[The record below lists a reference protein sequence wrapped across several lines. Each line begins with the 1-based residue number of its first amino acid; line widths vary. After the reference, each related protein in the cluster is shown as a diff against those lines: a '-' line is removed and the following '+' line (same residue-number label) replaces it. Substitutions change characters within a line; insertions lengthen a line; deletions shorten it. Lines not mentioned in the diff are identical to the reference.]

1 MVLLVRVWMDLIVRE
16 YMYILQMNIDFRSA
30 DLPSFR
36 GDIMKSRKNTAQ
48 RLLSLPSLQ
57 AVLPPQPTVS
67 SSVGGMVLSDWLP
80 RAL

>member
-36 GDIMKSRKNTAQ
+36 GVIMKSRKEHCTETPVSA
-48 RLLSLPSLQ
+48 LLAGCAPSP
-57 AVLPPQPTVS
+57 ACCFF
-67 SSVGGMVLSDWLP
+67 LSRRNGSEWL
-80 RAL
+80 AS